1 MCRVMSFALLAA
13 LFFAAAPLRAQA
25 PEMPKPTKEHEWLK
39 QLVGEWTSK
48 GKLMAD
54 PNGEPI
60 ECEGTETVRAIGGFW
75 VQAEM
80 NSKPFGEPVTGLMT
94 IGYDPEKKKY
104 VGTWVDSV
112 TSYLWKYEGTLD
124 ESGKVL
130 TLEADGPNFTKPGE
144 TAKYRDVITIKDKD
158 HKTLTG
164 MAQTEDGKWV
174 TFMTT
179 EFTRKK

>member
-1 MCRVMSFALLAA
+1 MRRIVSFASLVA
-13 LFFAAAPLRAQA
+13 LFFAASPVLGQA

-39 QLVGEWTSK
+39 QLVGEWTSNA
-48 GKLMAD
+48 KLVVD
-54 PNGEPI
+54 PNSEPM
-60 ECEGTETVRAIGGFW
+60 ECEGTETVRSIGGFW

-80 NSKPFGEPVTGLMT
+80 NSKPFGQPMTGLMT

-104 VGTWVDSV
+104 TGTWVDSA
-112 TSYLWKYEGTLD
+112 TSHLWKYEGTLD
-124 ESGKVL
+124 ETGKIL

-144 TAKYRDVITIKDKD
+144 TAKYRDIITIKDKD

-164 MAQTEDGKWV
+164 MVQTEDGEWV

-179 EFTRKK
+179 EFARKK